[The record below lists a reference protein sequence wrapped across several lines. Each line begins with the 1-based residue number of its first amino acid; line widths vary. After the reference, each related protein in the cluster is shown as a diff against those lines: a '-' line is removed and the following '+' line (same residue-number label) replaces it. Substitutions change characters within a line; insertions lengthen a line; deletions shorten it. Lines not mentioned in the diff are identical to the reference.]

1 MKKATMLLI
10 MDGFGLAPEGPGN
23 AIKAAKTPNLDRL
36 WDGYPHT
43 QLYASGRAVGLPD
56 GQMGNSEVGHT
67 NMGAGRVVWQELSKI
82 SNEIENG
89 EFFENPV
96 LSALMDDLAKEQ
108 EEFKAVK
115 GDISDGRARALH
127 LMGLLSDGGVH
138 SHNTHLYALLEM
150 AKRKGIKNVYV
161 HCILD
166 GRDVPPSCAEKY
178 IEELQ
183 QKCSEIGTGE
193 IATIAGRFYSM
204 DRDKRW
210 DRIETAYRLYTEAH
224 GRSAENAGELM
235 AKARDNKETDE
246 FVVPGIVAH
255 CKECSCK
262 LPYCQKKDHTI
273 QDGDSVIFFNFR
285 PDRAREITRCFV
297 DPGFDGFER
306 KVVLKDLKYV
316 CFTQY
321 DATIPNVEVAFPP
334 QSLKNTLGE
343 YVSSLGKKQLR
354 IAETEKYAHVTFF
367 FNGGIEEPYEG
378 EERILVASPKVAT
391 YDLQPEMS
399 AYEVTD
405 KVLERIR
412 SGELDLIIMNLA
424 NCDMVGHTG
433 VFSAAVAAVEAVD
446 HCVGKIADAIE
457 ETGGCLLI
465 TADHGNADVMLDEE
479 GNVVTSH
486 STNPVPLIYV
496 DKDIKGKEVSLHEG
510 ALCDLAPTLLQLME
524 LPVPNEMEGKSL
536 ID

>member
-1 MKKATMLLI
+1 MKKTTMLLI

-23 AIKAAKTPNLDRL
+23 AIKAANTPNLDRL
-36 WDGYPHT
+36 WNEYPNT

-96 LSALMDDLAKEQ
+96 LSKLMDDLAKEQ
-108 EEFKAVK
+108 DSFKAVK
-115 GDISDGRARALH
+115 GDISDGRAKALH

-178 IEELQ
+178 IDELQ
-183 QKCSEIGTGE
+183 NKCKEIGVGE

-210 DRIETAYRLYTEAH
+210 DRIETAYRLYTEGH
-224 GRSAENAGELM
+224 GRSAENAQELM
-235 AKARDNKETDE
+235 AKARENGETDE

-255 CKECSCK
+255 CKECDCK
-262 LPYCQKKDHTI
+262 LPYCQKKDHTV

-297 DPGFDGFER
+297 DPAFDGFER

-321 DATIPNVEVAFPP
+321 DATIPNVEIAFPP

-433 VFSAAVAAVEAVD
+433 VFPAAVAAVEAVD
-446 HCVGKIADAIE
+446 LCVGRIADAIE
-457 ETGGCLLI
+457 ETGGRLLI

-496 DKDIKGKEVSLHEG
+496 SKDIRGKDISLHEG

-524 LPVPNEMEGKSL
+524 LPVPTEMEGKSL